1 MIKVLFNDS
10 CSICSKEINHY
21 KSIESNGIKWIDINN
36 LEISC
41 KLSGR
46 SHSELLRRLHVIK
59 DGKVISGV
67 RAFIEMWSY
76 LPRYAWIS
84 KVVSIPGI
92 YHLSVVLYEFIALI
106 LYLKNKHQ
114 LNEKK

>member
-10 CSICSKEINHY
+10 CSICSREINHY
-21 KSIESNGIKWIDINN
+21 KSIESNGVKWIDIND
-36 LEISC
+36 LETSC
-41 KLSGR
+41 KISGK

-67 RAFIEMWSY
+67 KAFIEMWSC
-76 LPRYAWIS
+76 LPRYAWLS

-92 YHLSVVLYEFIALI
+92 YHLSVVLYELIAFF
-106 LYLKNKHQ
+106 LYLKNRHQ